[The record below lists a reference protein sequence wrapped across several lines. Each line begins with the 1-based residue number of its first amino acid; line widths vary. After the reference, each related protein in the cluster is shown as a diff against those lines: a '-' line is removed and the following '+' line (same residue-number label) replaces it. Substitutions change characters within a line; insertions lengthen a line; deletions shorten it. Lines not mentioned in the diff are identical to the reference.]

1 MISRALHAWRLPLL
15 PLLALIGGSG
25 CDFGSEAAF
34 IDGRSLDRCNQSIPV
49 CSTTAGCRLVEE
61 DQYLEGRFPGFR
73 QMIVPTAAEAVIT
86 VEIYWRTQLSP
97 GADTEILWYEPA
109 CVDAYHYESAGLDV
123 FAASKDGVLIERQ
136 HVFRGGDHL
145 VEVRSDATGEYVMRT
160 TVQTPEEFEATQSE
174 GFGF

>member
-1 MISRALHAWRLPLL
+1 MLSPTLHTSRLLFAAVVTALGL
-15 PLLALIGGSG
+15 GG
-25 CDFGSEAAF
+25 CNFGSEAAF

-49 CSTTAGCRLVEE
+49 CATTAGCRLVEE

-109 CVDAYHYESAGLDV
+109 CVDAYRYESAGLDI
-123 FAASKDGVLIERQ
+123 FAASKDGVLIEQKR
-136 HVFRGGDHL
+136 VFRGGDHL